1 MHAPRTCYLRIM
13 VKGFAV
19 ACRIGCAH
27 YAYFSIERSSPH
39 RLPRGSALRCRRL
52 SPEKQAHAGSWMVS
66 SWQEMGVCRVGTQST
81 QQQHPLRN
89 ENTNEHRTVTYSLRT
104 VQIDPEMGTVNKG
117 KEIYCKSRQPRV
129 HCLDGLATRLSTRT
143 ACHFPLRTL
152 CALIIHLRGIF
163 YCAQYTHE
171 AVYVHTET
179 IPFLPCPTHNL
190 ATPSQLLVYHPD
202 VSDSHL
208 GCFQFLL

>member
-1 MHAPRTCYLRIM
+1 
-13 VKGFAV
+13 
-19 ACRIGCAH
+19 
-27 YAYFSIERSSPH
+27 
-39 RLPRGSALRCRRL
+39 
-52 SPEKQAHAGSWMVS
+52 MVS

-129 HCLDGLATRLSTRT
+129 HCLGGLGTRCRLGRFVIS
-143 ACHFPLRTL
+143 L
-152 CALIIHLRGIF
+152 CALFARLSSISVGFSIAPSTATRR
-163 YCAQYTHE
+163 CTS
-171 AVYVHTET
+171 TET

-190 ATPSQLLVYHPD
+190 ATPSQLLAYHPD

-208 GCFQFLL
+208 GCLQFLF